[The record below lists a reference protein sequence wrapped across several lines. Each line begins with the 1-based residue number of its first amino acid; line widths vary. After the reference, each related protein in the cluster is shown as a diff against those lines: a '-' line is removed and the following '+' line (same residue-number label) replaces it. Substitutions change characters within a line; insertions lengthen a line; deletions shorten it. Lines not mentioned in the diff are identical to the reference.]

1 MMKKIKNYFFVIDE
15 SNEFTKS
22 DIIALIIL
30 AIIVAIGIGVNLAV
44 WL

>member
-1 MMKKIKNYFFVIDE
+1 MMKKIKNYFFVVDE
-15 SNEFTKS
+15 NHEFNKS
-22 DIIALIIL
+22 DVIALIML